1 MAYRVR
7 LFDRFDQ
14 QMSYQDLDSPAAA
27 AAWANQAWEA
37 LLGERTRPPAEG
49 EPSEVRH
56 ELTFI
61 EADGDE
67 RPATDEES
75 REFSEALARD

>member
-14 QMSYQDLDSPAAA
+14 QMSYQDLDTPAAA

-37 LLGERTRPPAEG
+37 LLGERVRPPG
-49 EPSEVRH
+49 DDEPAQPRH

-67 RPATDEES
+67 RSCTDEET
-75 REFSEALARD
+75 REFSEALASG

>member
-7 LFDRFDQ
+7 LFDRFGK
-14 QMSYQDLDSPAAA
+14 QMSYQDLDTPAAA
-27 AAWANQAWEA
+27 AAWANQAWDA
-37 LLGERTRPPAEG
+37 LLGERTGPPAE
-49 EPSEVRH
+49 EQPPELRH

-61 EADGDE
+61 EPDGDE
-67 RPATDEES
+67 REVTEEES